1 MLPSVRRVVSA
12 APSSP
17 LVASLASLAPRAAS
31 ATPISY
37 GRTYKPI
44 DNGHQRRYSS
54 SKPSSADDGS
64 RDFAARPAVP
74 AAGESKTPGEKRKR
88 KPKDVS
94 AAPPLPSVPST
105 RHIKDEALAISTF
118 FALHRPISVT
128 QLLPK
133 TVTEDS
139 FAEIFTTR
147 RGHRVQDVLSTLGQT
162 VHDLEQPMAKLGLG
176 DKQKAQPLDDDEGA
190 TRLSLKHA
198 DGTETSVQ
206 IQLNAMSGH
215 FLPYTPPPPPKPLSE
230 AQAAADEAAA
240 AAAEQM
246 AEQEPQTR
254 TYQALVTIEES
265 VDANGQYRVVAH
277 TPQLV
282 EENEPRSFLERLAQR
297 QLRFEETRQL
307 HGRTMHAL
315 SVVRIR
321 KLKIKKK
328 KYKKLMRKTRNIRR
342 KMDRL

>member
-1 MLPSVRRVVSA
+1 MLTG
-12 APSSP
+12 P
-17 LVASLASLAPRAAS
+17 L
-31 ATPISY
+31 
-37 GRTYKPI
+37 
-44 DNGHQRRYSS
+44 
-54 SKPSSADDGS
+54 
-64 RDFAARPAVP
+64 
-74 AAGESKTPGEKRKR
+74 
-88 KPKDVS
+88 
-94 AAPPLPSVPST
+94 
-105 RHIKDEALAISTF
+105 ALAISTF

-176 DKQKAQPLDDDEGA
+176 DKQKAQQQLDDDEGS

-198 DGTETSVQ
+198 DGTETNVQ

-215 FLPYTPPPPPKPLSE
+215 FLPYTPPPPPEPLSE

-240 AAAEQM
+240 AAAAAADQM
-246 AEQEPQTR
+246 AEHEPQTR

-282 EENEPRSFLERLAQR
+282 EDSEPRSFLERLAQR

>member
-1 MLPSVRRVVSA
+1 
-12 APSSP
+12 
-17 LVASLASLAPRAAS
+17 
-31 ATPISY
+31 
-37 GRTYKPI
+37 
-44 DNGHQRRYSS
+44 
-54 SKPSSADDGS
+54 
-64 RDFAARPAVP
+64 
-74 AAGESKTPGEKRKR
+74 
-88 KPKDVS
+88 
-94 AAPPLPSVPST
+94 
-105 RHIKDEALAISTF
+105 
-118 FALHRPISVT
+118 
-128 QLLPK
+128 
-133 TVTEDS
+133 VTEDS

-147 RGHRVQDVLSTLGQT
+147 RSHRVQDVLSTLGQT

-198 DGTETSVQ
+198 DGTETNVQ

-215 FLPYTPPPPPKPLSE
+215 FLPYTPPPPPEPLSE
-230 AQAAADEAAA
+230 TQAAADEAAA

-246 AEQEPQTR
+246 TEQEPQTR

-282 EENEPRSFLERLAQR
+282 EENEPRSFLERLAKR
-297 QLRFEETRQL
+297 QLRFEEARQL

-321 KLKIKKK
+321 RLKIKKK